1 MRRLLAALIAVSAAM
16 ACATHGIGIDH
27 ARRAH
32 AEAKERAGA
41 NPDDKDAQKALARST
56 SALAD
61 ALADEGDRAF
71 TVGRLGDASVAWR
84 DAMGLDPHGRGE
96 SALRKHKADFV
107 QSGDAA
113 FRAKRWVAAYQ
124 AYEAVIAVTRAVD
137 EPRILER
144 NSEAHRRHGADVHA
158 VALELFDKGQE
169 GAALAAELYAL
180 HHDPLNAK
188 AFERARQLRLELTAR
203 NHISVQAIELD
214 DDGYTGF
221 ANAMVRVLQERL
233 REEAPLGPT
242 RARPAMA
249 GRLRVVVEE
258 YGYWDKVDVGI
269 DRRKLGKG
277 ELDIV
282 MGPGRPLVEGEGGMT
297 DLVANPEHEARAH
310 LTQEIDTEL
319 DRMAELSRK
328 LPMDLPRPPIRVVG
342 TPKPKPTPTAA
353 PKKGKPVIE
362 APRLSRDAPPRLPP
376 DEDLQSMRDAQERMA
391 QEMARMPVNV
401 ERREFREVWILPWSD
416 VTRVLEARVRF
427 ELMLTDDEPILV
439 AETKRVSAT
448 DRRHRGSKT
457 HATLA
462 DPLALPA
469 VRTLENPL
477 ATRLAEET
485 DVFGSA
491 LARRAERLLAMG
503 RKARDEGERD
513 AALDAFMEALF
524 CLGPAK
530 LPEDAATLLRERTQI
545 DDLKRIVSGPP

>member
-158 VALELFDKGQE
+158 VALELFDRGQE

-180 HHDPLNAK
+180 HHDPLNGK
-188 AFERARQLRLELTAR
+188 AFERAHQLRLELTAR

-221 ANAMVRVLQERL
+221 ANA
-233 REEAPLGPT
+233 
-242 RARPAMA
+242 
-249 GRLRVVVEE
+249 
-258 YGYWDKVDVGI
+258 
-269 DRRKLGKG
+269 
-277 ELDIV
+277 

-328 LPMDLPRPPIRVVG
+328 LPMDLPRPPVRVVG
-342 TPKPKPTPTAA
+342 TPKPKATPTPA
-353 PKKGKPVIE
+353 PKKGRPVIE
-362 APRLSRDAPPRLPP
+362 AARLSRDAPPRLPP

-391 QEMARMPVNV
+391 QEMARMPANV
-401 ERREFREVWILPWSD
+401 ERREFREATKASGTPRSTRSWKRCSASD
-416 VTRVLEARVRF
+416 LRSFQRMRPRF
-427 ELMLTDDEPILV
+427 FASEPRS
-439 AETKRVSAT
+439 TT
-448 DRRHRGSKT
+448 
-457 HATLA
+457 
-462 DPLALPA
+462 
-469 VRTLENPL
+469 
-477 ATRLAEET
+477 
-485 DVFGSA
+485 
-491 LARRAERLLAMG
+491 
-503 RKARDEGERD
+503 
-513 AALDAFMEALF
+513 
-524 CLGPAK
+524 
-530 LPEDAATLLRERTQI
+530 
-545 DDLKRIVSGPP
+545 